1 MFTSFF
7 LRYEE
12 SSDRLTIAKHV
23 LKKNGG
29 KSKIKTKQR
38 QQFT

>member
-29 KSKIKTKQR
+29 GKVR
-38 QQFT
+38 